1 MLYYSTQSEF
11 CIFTY
16 KMPDKPK
23 IKLDYDH
30 HRDQEVVL
38 IRFDYNTRLIEE
50 VKKLPGSRWSQTKRC
65 WYIPAN
71 NFHLDTFLNKILG
84 IADIDASNIKERGAS
99 NISTGRIKKS
109 FLTKLP
115 KGYLEI
121 LEQKRYAKSTI
132 GTYTT
137 YFRQFVDYFSGQSL
151 EKVSVEQI
159 NDYLLKLIRK
169 ESMSSSKQNQLIN
182 AIKFY
187 YEKVLGR
194 EKQYYKIER
203 PKKEEKLPDVL
214 SKEEIASMIRLTKNL
229 KHKSLIALIYSCG
242 LRRSEAINLN
252 LTDIDSKRMLVKIRG
267 GKGKKDR
274 YVQLADRTLKV
285 LRKYYKEHNPLKW
298 LFTGQKGGQYSAES
312 IENVVKQAAQR
323 ARIKKNVYPHILRH
337 SFATHHLEQGTDLR
351 YIQEWL
357 GHASSKTTERY
368 THVSQTDFR
377 KFRNP
382 LDDMEDYD

>member
-1 MLYYSTQSEF
+1 
-11 CIFTY
+11 
-16 KMPDKPK
+16 MPNKPK

-30 HRDQEVVL
+30 HRNQKVVL
-38 IRFDYNTRLIEE
+38 IKFAYNFKLIEQ
-50 VKKLPGSRWSQTKRC
+50 VKKLSGSRWSQTKRC
-65 WYIPAN
+65 WYLPVD
-71 NFHLDTFLNKILG
+71 NFNLDIFLNKISG
-84 IADIDASNIKERGAS
+84 IADTDASNIKDGGAS
-99 NISTGRIKKS
+99 NISTGRTKKS
-109 FLTKLP
+109 FSTKLP

-132 GTYTT
+132 KTYTT

-151 EKVSVEQI
+151 EEVSVEQI
-159 NDYLLKLIRK
+159 NDYLLKLIHE
-169 ESMSSSKQNQLIN
+169 ESMSSSKQNQYIN

-187 YEKVLGR
+187 YEKVLGM
-194 EKQYYKIER
+194 EKQYYKVER

-214 SKEEIASMIRLTKNL
+214 SKEEIASMIKLTKNL
-229 KHKSLIALIYSCG
+229 KHKSIIVIIYSCG
-242 LRRSEAINLN
+242 LRRSEAINLK

-274 YVQLADRTLKV
+274 YVQLADGTLKE

-312 IENVVKQAAQR
+312 IENVVKQAAKR

-382 LDDMEDYD
+382 LDDIMDDLD